1 MPRYSI
7 KDLLLAVLLISVGI
21 VLLSPL
27 FRMAPEPLPWYMDG
41 ILPILV
47 MWFGGCSMIGAG
59 LFAPFQR
66 KAVGACVGAALALMY
81 VVIVYLTL
89 PTVY

>member
-21 VLLSPL
+21 ILLSPL
-27 FRMAPEPLPWYMDG
+27 FRMSPEPRPWYMDG
-41 ILPILV
+41 IPPILV
-47 MWFGGCSMIGAG
+47 MWFGGCSSIGAG

-66 KAVGACVGAALALMY
+66 KATGARVGAALALMY
-81 VVIVYLTL
+81 VMIVYLTL